1 MTLEDTVYALSTSGI
16 LRRNPDTNEYEF
28 ALIKPADMS
37 SLGPGVKAELLTWVP
52 YMIQAR
58 GGDAGIL
65 NVPREPTSVAGTNA
79 TKSPTVPPPSF
90 SAHDTN
96 DIASSSTSDQEA
108 HRGRKRSIEEAV

>member
-37 SLGPGVKAELLTWVP
+37 AFGPGIKSELLTWVP

-90 SAHDTN
+90 SPRDTN
-96 DIASSSTSDQEA
+96 NSEPSSATDQETL
-108 HRGRKRSIEEAV
+108 RGRKRSIEEAA